1 MTLLWWFS
9 LLLVSSALS
18 APLLERALGRGSV
31 LLTAD
36 QGIHVPLVVNGAH
49 TGVLS
54 VTVDV
59 VAPSGASVRVRIV
72 SDTNKR
78 TLESTGTAWSLIESV
93 VVPRY
98 RLLNVPIGTNP
109 TLAATQTFQGLQHVV
124 LVNENTAAITVAY
137 NVRFTA
143 LPAPSTPYALL
154 QSAPCGS
161 FTKGLF
167 PFSATIVRLDATGII
182 PVQTQR
188 HCTSSTGTLLSACP
202 IDAVLL
208 NKDNFAN
215 ITDPSND
222 GSYGLVETYNV
233 AVTALMHT
241 FNVNVTS
248 APMYIAFFSGSNSA
262 TTYTYRIGGNNAQT
276 EECPCGS
283 GASCT
288 GGTCDRGQFCVPQ
301 CSSLGC
307 PCSASSCAAGSTCT
321 NSFCVA
327 AATAAP
333 APAPSPPTSATSTAR
348 SMPSPSSSTSTTRT
362 SAASTGVASVTTSGA
377 SGAVDTASGESATAA
392 SSTASSPPTK
402 AAEESISPA
411 PSESDALAPAGP
423 LPDTAI
429 IGIAVA
435 ASVLLILLA
444 GVVVFLVCR
453 RSRSKSRDAD
463 IAVDNTGMDQFF
475 APPTIRG
482 SSAVA
487 AMPPP
492 QRTSSHEVLG
502 SDLRASQGVQ
512 AWAAAPNLAID
523 MRTSSHDA
531 LLSNNS
537 APTAAMPTLMPE
549 SFATMATMNVQQV
562 RQAQSTWDVDL

>member
-1 MTLLWWFS
+1 MQLMARVWFA

-31 LLTAD
+31 VLTAD
-36 QGIHVPLVVNGAH
+36 QGIHVPLVVSGGH

-72 SDTNKR
+72 SDANKR

-93 VVPRY
+93 VAPRY

-124 LVNENTAAITVAY
+124 LVNENTATITVAY
-137 NVRFTA
+137 NVRFAA

-161 FTKGLF
+161 FSKGLF

-188 HCTSSTGTLLSACP
+188 HCTSNTGALLSACP

-215 ITDPSND
+215 ITNPNND
-222 GSYGLVETYNV
+222 GSYGLVETYDV
-233 AVTALMHT
+233 AETALTHT

-248 APMYIAFFSGSNSA
+248 APMYVAFFSGSNSA
-262 TTYTYRIGGNNAQT
+262 TTYSYRIGGNAAQT
-276 EECPCGS
+276 EECPCGT
-283 GASCT
+283 GGSCT
-288 GGTCDRGQFCVPQ
+288 GGTCERGQFCVPQ

-327 AATAAP
+327 AATP
-333 APAPSPPTSATSTAR
+333 APAPVPSPPVSAPSTAA
-348 SMPSPSSSTSTTRT
+348 SPLPSASTTRT
-362 SAASTGVASVTTSGA
+362 SAVSTGVASTPSGA
-377 SGAVDTASGESATAA
+377 SGAVDTAGSEAATAA
-392 SSTASSPPTK
+392 PSTASVPPTI
-402 AAEESISPA
+402 AAEESISPT
-411 PSESDALAPAGP
+411 PSESDALAPTGP
-423 LPDTAI
+423 LPDAAI

-435 ASVLLILLA
+435 ASVFLILLA

-453 RSRSKSRDAD
+453 RSRSKARDANFAAD
-463 IAVDNTGMDQFF
+463 TTSMDQFF

-482 SSAVA
+482 SSALA

-492 QRTSSHEVLG
+492 LRTSSHDVLG
-502 SDLRASQGVQ
+502 SDLRTSQGVQ
-512 AWAAAPNLAID
+512 SWAATPNLAVD

-537 APTAAMPTLMPE
+537 APAAMPTLMPE
-549 SFATMATMNVQQV
+549 SFAGTMATMNVQQV